1 MNFDG
6 FNIAEQRLIIM
17 YNIYYR
23 KVLVYKSRL
32 LCLCWD
38 FVDNLRPNKSDGL
51 RSVYFEQLLVGT
63 LTSCS
68 MAFLSWDFID
78 VLEETGRI
86 LVSLQKGLSF
96 YIVHIDFHEFEI
108 NDLLCSC

>member
-1 MNFDG
+1 M
-6 FNIAEQRLIIM
+6 
-17 YNIYYR
+17 
-23 KVLVYKSRL
+23 
-32 LCLCWD
+32 CWD

-63 LTSCS
+63 LTNYS

-86 LVSLQKGLSF
+86 FMSLQKGLFFILSSYF
-96 YIVHIDFHEFEI
+96 FHESEI
-108 NDLLCSC
+108 NDLICSC

>member
-1 MNFDG
+1 M
-6 FNIAEQRLIIM
+6 
-17 YNIYYR
+17 
-23 KVLVYKSRL
+23 
-32 LCLCWD
+32 CWD

-63 LTSCS
+63 LTNCS

-86 LVSLQKGLSF
+86 LMSLQKGLSF

-108 NDLLCSC
+108 NDLLRSC

>member
-1 MNFDG
+1 M
-6 FNIAEQRLIIM
+6 
-17 YNIYYR
+17 
-23 KVLVYKSRL
+23 
-32 LCLCWD
+32 CWD

-51 RSVYFEQLLVGT
+51 RSVYFEQPLVGT
-63 LTSCS
+63 HTNRS

-78 VLEETGRI
+78 VLEETVRI
-86 LVSLQKGLSF
+86 LMSLQKGLSF